1 MADTLSR
8 AYYTETKPDIESAV
22 NKVDDSEES
31 MFSDNMMLPGQKLTE
46 LQHATRNDAVLQ
58 ELEKA
63 IKTGWPAVSTINDL
77 LKSYLQFKNEMLA
90 EDGLVFKGG
99 RLVIPRMMR
108 AGMINQIPGH
118 IGVEGCIR
126 RAREVICWPGMNAEV
141 KDHVSKCDVCNAL
154 TDRAEQ
160 TVSLGHHYSILV
172 DYYSN
177 FFEINELKKTTIQ
190 AVVKMLR
197 PLFAR

>member
-8 AYYTETKPDIESAV
+8 AYYTETKPDIEGAV

-108 AGMINQIPGH
+108 AGMIN
-118 IGVEGCIR
+118 
-126 RAREVICWPGMNAEV
+126 
-141 KDHVSKCDVCNAL
+141 
-154 TDRAEQ
+154 
-160 TVSLGHHYSILV
+160 
-172 DYYSN
+172 
-177 FFEINELKKTTIQ
+177 
-190 AVVKMLR
+190 
-197 PLFAR
+197 